1 MANIPSLQTLV
12 ISWLS
17 SSILLFF
24 IIKWVSFYLKTRKN
38 LPPSPH
44 KLPIIGNFH
53 QLGST
58 PHRSRQVLSEK
69 HGPIMLLH
77 LGSVPMLVASSSE
90 VAQEIMK
97 THDVSFASRPN
108 SPILDILLY
117 GCKDIAFAPS
127 GEYWR
132 QLKSIIVSNLLSST
146 QVKSFKNVREKEIS
160 HMIAVISE
168 SYGSSVD
175 MSALLVSLAENVICT
190 VALGRKF
197 DGLKLTSLLRRYL
210 SMFNLFSVGSYIP
223 WLSWVD
229 QLSGLTGRAK
239 KVVKEF
245 DEFLEDIIEEH
256 VNNKIGEDAKIN
268 GGKDFIDMLLN
279 AQQDKTT
286 GFTFQRDTIKAVIFV
301 SVLPLL

>member
-1 MANIPSLQTLV
+1 MANIPSLQTLL

-17 SSILLFF
+17 SFILMFF
-24 IIKWVSFYLKTRKN
+24 IIKWVSFYSKTKKN

-58 PHRSRQVLSEK
+58 PHRSLQVLSEK

-90 VAQEIMK
+90 VAQE
-97 THDVSFASRPN
+97 
-108 SPILDILLY
+108 
-117 GCKDIAFAPS
+117 
-127 GEYWR
+127 R
-132 QLKSIIVSNLLSST
+132 QLKSIIVSKLLSST
-146 QVKSFKNVREKEIS
+146 QVKSFKNVREQEIG
-160 HMIAVISE
+160 HMIGVIGE
-168 SYGSSVD
+168 SFGSSVD

-190 VALGRKF
+190 VALGRIF

-229 QLSGLTGRAK
+229 QLSGLTRRAK

-301 SVLPLL
+301 HRIHANLFVSQVLICVRHFWFDKRMKQYAIF